1 MKRRCC
7 CPFIGQRGKG
17 RRRGEAV
24 AGARPTDVIG
34 GGDLVV
40 EGGEEAEEA
49 VGEWRRSL
57 NG

>member
-1 MKRRCC
+1 VRRW
-7 CPFIGQRGKG
+7 R
-17 RRRGEAV
+17 ELD
-24 AGARPTDVIG
+24 RPAING